1 MSQYKKGWVK
11 NDDTFNKV
19 GKLTFSSKNQAI
31 CDMQKNDINAL
42 ILWTVWGTF
51 SAKFVFFRNL
61 VPLRSPHNMKFKGA
75 NLVQQLFGVFLLL

>member
-42 ILWTVWGTF
+42 ILWTVLGTF
-51 SAKFVFFRNL
+51 SGCALNLIFYYRPEFVKKFGFKVRLVAKL
-61 VPLRSPHNMKFKGA
+61 E
-75 NLVQQLFGVFLLL
+75 